1 MDSACQESQ
10 WCHDYSGH
18 PMAEHDNGCHRCYP
32 HIMPHIILEGSWAA
46 DEHAM
51 YHMANQLILQGS
63 GWQHRP
69 GHHSTDNFPASA
81 SANHV
86 DLDLK
91 SGVDCR
97 MPNLFRHRWTT
108 DEHEY
113 LLILKIFTL
122 ALWPDVTAAIN
133 RDVDFLLRED
143 AVKVQFELLGLS
155 SPLLLR
161 SSSSGM

>member
-1 MDSACQESQ
+1 VAASTRAPLDGQFPSVRLRKPRRPRSEVRRRLP
-10 WCHDYSGH
+10 D
-18 PMAEHDNGCHRCYP
+18 AE
-32 HIMPHIILEGSWAA
+32 
-46 DEHAM
+46 
-51 YHMANQLILQGS
+51 
-63 GWQHRP
+63 
-69 GHHSTDNFPASA
+69 F
-81 SANHV
+81 
-86 DLDLK
+86 
-91 SGVDCR
+91 
-97 MPNLFRHRWTT
+97 FRRQWTT
-108 DEHEY
+108 DEREY